1 MTTFLSKIKKVDIS
15 QWYIVVLCLAGMI
28 TFSQYNGGAFFSYSP
43 EEWVTLYIM
52 LGATLILNSLTFRLP
67 PEGNVM
73 SFDSSIYLAC
83 IFIYGGEMALSVLL
97 FSFLCYL
104 IYKRNV
110 PWWKQLTNF
119 TLYSLMISLSD
130 TVYESLGGTRGSVDD
145 QNLPV
150 YMISLAVYFSVN
162 TIGMFMYYYLLYRKD
177 LYNTLKG
184 FVKETMLVYLCMLI
198 LSLVLTVLIVHNG
211 VLGLILFLGLAIL
224 LSHAFRQLFNMY
236 HQILNRSNLD
246 QRTGLYNHSYF
257 ESSLETSIDEARKN
271 ETPLTLAM
279 IDIDDFKKYNDSFGH
294 LKGDTLISFLGS
306 LLKEETKDTPIIAS
320 RYGGEEFTLLMP
332 GYAIEEARSFVDR
345 IRKKLNDTPFDGVEV
360 FPHKCLSFSAGIAE
374 YEIELY
380 DKSQLV
386 DYADKA
392 LYYAKKQGKNTVHTY
407 GCNVE
412 MEADI
417 DLDQEIHYIEQQLN
431 LFIYK
436 DIDTFKHSKRV
447 YKYALDMSSQ
457 LGLEKDERR
466 NFILGALIH
475 DIGKLEIPWGV
486 LNKKGKL
493 TSEEWETVKQHVT
506 WGKKIAMTDHRFKDL
521 IPYIELHHERYDGK
535 GYPHGLKGKEI
546 PKLCRMLTVI
556 DSFDAMTSER
566 PYQKTKT
573 FEEAIVELRDCSGTQ
588 FDPKL
593 VELFI
598 SYIRTQMPRSEYVEL
613 GSTTVLS
620 N

>member
-447 YKYALDMSSQ
+447 YKYALDMSSH

>member
-15 QWYIVVLCLAGMI
+15 QWYIAVLCLAGMI

-598 SYIRTQMPRSEYVEL
+598 SYIQMQMPRSEYMEM
-613 GSTTVLS
+613 GNTTVLS

>member
-1 MTTFLSKIKKVDIS
+1 MTTLLTKIKKVDIS
-15 QWYIVVLCLAGMI
+15 QWYILMLWIGGI
-28 TFSQYNGGAFFSYSP
+28 LTFCYVNKGEFFNYTS
-43 EEWVTLYIM
+43 EQWVNLYIM
-52 LGATLILNSLTFRLP
+52 VGATLILNSLTFRLP

-73 SFDSSIYLAC
+73 SFDSSVYLAC
-83 IFIYGGEMALSVLL
+83 IFIYGNSFTLSVSLL
-97 FSFLCYL
+97 CLICYL

-110 PWWKQLTNF
+110 PRWKHVTNF
-119 TLYSLMISLSD
+119 ALYSIMISVS
-130 TVYESLGGTRGSVDD
+130 YEVFILLDGRLGSVYD
-145 QNLPV
+145 QNLPS
-150 YMISLAVYFSVN
+150 YMISLAVYFAIN
-162 TIGMFMYYYLLYRKD
+162 TIGLFLYYYLLYRKD
-177 LYNTLKG
+177 LYTALKG

-198 LSLVLTVLIVHNG
+198 LSLVLVVLIVHNG
-211 VLGLILFLGLAIL
+211 VFGLILFLGLAIL
-224 LSHAFRQLFNMY
+224 LSYAFRQLFLVY

-257 ESSLETSIDEARKN
+257 ESSLETSIDDARKN
-271 ETPLTLAM
+271 ESPLTLAM

-294 LKGDTLISFLGS
+294 LKGDTLISFLGA

-332 GYAIEEARSFVDR
+332 GYAIGEARSFVDR

-447 YKYALDMSSQ
+447 YKYALDMSTS

-493 TSEEWETVKQHVT
+493 TSEEWETVKQHVA

-573 FEEAIVELRDCSGTQ
+573 FEEAIVELRACAGTQ
-588 FDPKL
+588 FDPEL

-598 SYIRTQMPRSEYVEL
+598 SYIQVQMPRSEYMET
-613 GSTTVLS
+613 GHTTVLS

>member
-15 QWYIVVLCLAGMI
+15 QWYIAVLCLAGII

-257 ESSLETSIDEARKN
+257 ESSLETSNRRSTQERDA
-271 ETPLTLAM
+271 AHFS
-279 IDIDDFKKYNDSFGH
+279 DD
-294 LKGDTLISFLGS
+294 
-306 LLKEETKDTPIIAS
+306 
-320 RYGGEEFTLLMP
+320 
-332 GYAIEEARSFVDR
+332 
-345 IRKKLNDTPFDGVEV
+345 
-360 FPHKCLSFSAGIAE
+360 
-374 YEIELY
+374 
-380 DKSQLV
+380 
-386 DYADKA
+386 
-392 LYYAKKQGKNTVHTY
+392 
-407 GCNVE
+407 
-412 MEADI
+412 
-417 DLDQEIHYIEQQLN
+417 
-431 LFIYK
+431 
-436 DIDTFKHSKRV
+436 
-447 YKYALDMSSQ
+447 
-457 LGLEKDERR
+457 
-466 NFILGALIH
+466 
-475 DIGKLEIPWGV
+475 
-486 LNKKGKL
+486 
-493 TSEEWETVKQHVT
+493 
-506 WGKKIAMTDHRFKDL
+506 
-521 IPYIELHHERYDGK
+521 
-535 GYPHGLKGKEI
+535 
-546 PKLCRMLTVI
+546 
-556 DSFDAMTSER
+556 
-566 PYQKTKT
+566 
-573 FEEAIVELRDCSGTQ
+573 
-588 FDPKL
+588 
-593 VELFI
+593 
-598 SYIRTQMPRSEYVEL
+598 
-613 GSTTVLS
+613 
-620 N
+620 

>member
-1 MTTFLSKIKKVDIS
+1 MTTLLSKIKKVDIS
-15 QWYIVVLCLAGMI
+15 QWYIFFLCIAGILA
-28 TFSQYNGGAFFSYSP
+28 FWWNNGAAFFSYSP
-43 EEWVTLYIM
+43 DEWVTLYIM

-83 IFIYGGEMALSVLL
+83 IFIYGRELALSVLL

-110 PWWKQLTNF
+110 ALWKQLTNF
-119 TLYSLMISLSD
+119 TLYSLMISFSD
-130 TVYESLGGTRGSVDD
+130 VVYLALGGTPGTVND

-150 YMISLAVYFSVN
+150 YMIALAVYFSVN
-162 TIGMFMYYYLLYRKD
+162 TIGMFMYYYLLYRQD

-198 LSLVLTVLIVHNG
+198 LSLVLVVLIVHNG

-224 LSHAFRQLFNMY
+224 LSHAFRQLFDMY
-236 HQILNRSNLD
+236 HQILNRSNID
-246 QRTGLYNHSYF
+246 QRTGLFNHSYF
-257 ESSLETSIDEARKN
+257 ENSLETNIEEARKN
-271 ETPLTLAM
+271 DTPLALAM

-294 LKGDTLISFLGS
+294 LKGDLLISFLGA

-332 GYAIEEARSFVDR
+332 GYAVEEARSFVDR

-360 FPHKCLSFSAGIAE
+360 FPHKCLSFSAGIAG
-374 YEIELY
+374 YDIELY

-386 DYADKA
+386 DHADKA

-407 GCNVE
+407 GCDIDI
-412 MEADI
+412 EADI
-417 DLDQEIHYIEQQLN
+417 DLEQEIHYIEQQLN

-447 YKYALDMSSQ
+447 YKYALDMSSV
-457 LGLEKDERR
+457 LLLDKEERR
-466 NFILGALIH
+466 SFILGALIH

-493 TSEEWETVKQHVT
+493 TPDEWETVKQHVT
-506 WGKKIAMTDHRFKDL
+506 WGKKIAMTDPRFKDL

-573 FEEAIVELRDCSGTQ
+573 LEEGIIELRACAGSQ
-588 FDPKL
+588 FDPEL
-593 VELFI
+593 AELFI
-598 SYIRTQMPRSEYVEL
+598 SYISAQLPKSEQSSSVQL
-613 GSTTVLS
+613 PAAQT
-620 N
+620 